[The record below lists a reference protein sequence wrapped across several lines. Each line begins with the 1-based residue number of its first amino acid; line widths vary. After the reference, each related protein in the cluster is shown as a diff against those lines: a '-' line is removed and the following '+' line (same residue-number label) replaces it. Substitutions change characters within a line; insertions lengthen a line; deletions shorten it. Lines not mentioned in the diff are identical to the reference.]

1 MRGDGAGGG
10 DEPAEAELG
19 RADDAG
25 DERAALGLACEAGFG
40 RLGFFCAMAK
50 RDLGRTK
57 PAPQPVQLTRLS
69 ASFEE
74 T

>member
-1 MRGDGAGGG
+1 MRADGAGGG
-10 DEPAEAELG
+10 DEPADAELG
-19 RADDAG
+19 RAEDAG
-25 DERAALGLACEAGFG
+25 DGRAALVRPGEVGPAGLGDF
-40 RLGFFCAMAK
+40 LAMTK